1 MDLLEKFKSKIE
13 QNYNQYI
20 VNIKRLK
27 KADIINKAAEISEM
41 QQLYKEFSHPEYF
54 DVCHIR
60 YLLQFKN
67 PLNLMF
73 DSIIYCDVDRMDAI
87 RWRLWYIV
95 DKGDYDEL
103 ITDEDS
109 EL

>member
-27 KADIINKAAEISEM
+27 KADIINKATEISEM

-54 DVCHIR
+54 DICHIR

-67 PLNLMF
+67 PLNLML
-73 DSIIYCDVDRMDAI
+73 DSMMSRNVDRMDEL